1 MKNKITVSIAGQ
13 EYTMVAAEGE
23 DYVRRVA
30 AHVDSQ
36 MREVLSQGRLSQA
49 DGAVLAAMNIADQYF
64 KEQEAAENLRRQIKE
79 YLEEATKLKMEA
91 GDLQAPEP
99 QISAGEG
106 FPAGD
111 GGPSSLRTRRLRAD
125 LYGRCLMLELLA
137 PAGSMEA
144 VTAAVQNG
152 ADAV

>member
-1 MKNKITVSIAGQ
+1 MRAGSRTRTRCRLWPWQPGKNPAP
-13 EYTMVAAEGE
+13 AAEGE

-79 YLEEATKLKMEA
+79 YLEEATKLKMELSEA
-91 GDLQAPEP
+91 KREIFKLQ
-99 QISAGEG
+99 
-106 FPAGD
+106 
-111 GGPSSLRTRRLRAD
+111 
-125 LYGRCLMLELLA
+125 
-137 PAGSMEA
+137 
-144 VTAAVQNG
+144 NHK
-152 ADAV
+152 

>member
-49 DGAVLAAMNIADQYF
+49 DGAVLAAMNIAAQYF
-64 KEQEAAENLRRQIKE
+64 KEQAAAEHRRRQIKE
-79 YLEEATKLKMEA
+79 YLEEATKLKMELSEA
-91 GDLQAPEP
+91 KREIFKLQ
-99 QISAGEG
+99 
-106 FPAGD
+106 
-111 GGPSSLRTRRLRAD
+111 
-125 LYGRCLMLELLA
+125 
-137 PAGSMEA
+137 
-144 VTAAVQNG
+144 NHK
-152 ADAV
+152 

>member
-64 KEQEAAENLRRQIKE
+64 KE
-79 YLEEATKLKMEA
+79 YLEEATKLKMELSEA
-91 GDLQAPEP
+91 KREIFKLQ
-99 QISAGEG
+99 
-106 FPAGD
+106 
-111 GGPSSLRTRRLRAD
+111 
-125 LYGRCLMLELLA
+125 
-137 PAGSMEA
+137 
-144 VTAAVQNG
+144 NHK
-152 ADAV
+152 